1 MPRSNITSKS
11 IDAITDDGSILFSVA
26 KGEQIHLTFTLEWI
40 TDLTGYTIT
49 AKVVEAF
56 NEVGDLDVAPTQEAE
71 TPKVTELPII
81 DDNVSDNSFKVVITD
96 NLANLWDVQPTPSDP
111 VYGYFA
117 LSVAD
122 DGVGNTQQVFVPVRG
137 LIEVRYNPV
146 VTV

>member
-1 MPRSNITSKS
+1 MPRSNITSKG